1 MRAWKRIVLLAII
14 IPCAM
19 ASVHAQPPAVS
30 NELKVTK
37 RKAAFRVIF
46 NFDFRRTFV
55 DTEPVRFYGFRLG
68 AQRGRDIVSFGVY
81 GLGDPYLREAVFLE
95 GVGTRDLLTRFDYAG
110 IGYERIIY
118 DSRHWEIGIPF
129 AIGLG
134 NYRTSYRDLADAN
147 AFIAY
152 GSNELVPVEAGVH
165 VDYKI
170 FWWAFFGVGGGY
182 RYVLADD
189 PVVTVALSDLAYY
202 FKAGLRVGEMAKR
215 ARKELRK
222 DHGSN

>member
-1 MRAWKRIVLLAII
+1 MMVRITRVLVLFFLMCPIHAW
-14 IPCAM
+14 
-19 ASVHAQPPAVS
+19 AQSPPGTTS
-30 NELKVTK
+30 DLTITT

-81 GLGDPYLREAVFLE
+81 GLGDPYLRTAVELD
-95 GVGTRDLLTRFDYAG
+95 GVGTRDLQTRFDYAG
-110 IGYERIIY
+110 IGYERILF
-118 DSRHWEIGIPF
+118 DSKHWEIGLPV

-134 NYRTSYRDLADAN
+134 NYRTSYRDLEDPDV
-147 AFIAY
+147 FIPY
-152 GSNELVPVEAGVH
+152 SSNELVPMEGGVH
-165 VDYKI
+165 VDYKV
-170 FWWAFFGVGGGY
+170 FWWAFIGVGGGY

-189 PVVTVALSDLAYY
+189 PVVTVALSDFAYY
-202 FKAGLRVGEMAKR
+202 FKVGLRIGEMTKR
-215 ARKELRK
+215 VRKELRK